1 MKVRTLLLE
10 ARYVKR
16 AKVREEKQRK
26 RKRINRVINESRQKK
41 GRETVGGPHGGRQAD
56 RDGHVALWGD
66 REGREDM
73 CLREDGSS
81 HATPQPDGVSC
92 QSKACWERGRRGGR
106 QVSRH
111 KVGRERKPKK
121 RKEKKNDSEIIQYTN
136 ILKRRVSY
144 YVLLQF
150 NIFYLVRK

>member
-1 MKVRTLLLE
+1 M
-10 ARYVKR
+10 RYCQKKALDEGKNITAGSEICKKGKSKR
-16 AKVREEKQRK
+16 RKIK
-26 RKRINRVINESRQKK
+26 RKRMNRVINESRQKK

-56 RDGHVALWGD
+56 RDGHVALWED

-111 KVGRERKPKK
+111 KVGRQRKSKKK
-121 RKEKKNDSEIIQYTN
+121 RKKDSEIIQYTN

-144 YVLLQF
+144 CSLAV
-150 NIFYLVRK
+150 